1 MSDTEQQRQGKG
13 EGGPRSTSVPFGVS
27 SREKRCGVEEISAA
41 TRHVGVACARNKR
54 FELMLGCGNAL
65 RVWGQVFVV
74 GTHDLM

>member
-1 MSDTEQQRQGKG
+1 ML
-13 EGGPRSTSVPFGVS
+13 VWL
-27 SREKRCGVEEISAA
+27 
-41 TRHVGVACARNKR
+41 ARNKR